1 MTIKQANNDDG
12 SNCHSLPQTASNCQG
27 VAKSIRVFISKPQHI
42 ELLRSESAKLGSNNL
57 KDGLEHI
64 LNCRLTGDTPS
75 VPNAI
80 QSPVQT
86 AIRSDD
92 VDEFDSLCSFE

>member
-1 MTIKQANNDDG
+1 MTTKQANNDDG
-12 SNCHSLPQTASNCQG
+12 NYWQTVPQSASNCHSLPKG
-27 VAKSIRVFISKPQHI
+27 IRVSISKPQHI

-80 QSPVQT
+80 QSPSQT
-86 AIRSDD
+86 AIHND
-92 VDEFDSLCSFE
+92 VDEFDSLISFE